1 MKRFTLR
8 LILLFIGIP
17 LQISYAQ
24 ETVGVTPE
32 EIKAYPEPNVTR
44 LYGNTTLIN
53 DRIYRRV
60 NDAIEIYDAPNG
72 DYKSTLGQGFNFVT
86 VLQFMDGWA
95 EISQDAWVRA
105 DQLNEDVAQSTYA
118 GVLLPEESLPYT
130 AAWVLVNLYP
140 SRTPGGDP
148 SEANELL
155 LRYTLVNIYTS
166 VELDGWRWYQ
176 VGDDQWVHQTKVAKI
191 LPLERNEEINT
202 EKWVSVDLYEQVAI
216 AYEGETPVYATLISS
231 GLADWPTNEGLFH
244 IYVRYP
250 RAIMSGGFDQPDFYY
265 LEEVPWTMYFDEDI
279 ALHGAY
285 WHDGFGYRRSHG
297 CVNMSITDA
306 HWLYEFTAS
315 EFDFEVAND
324 TGAAV
329 LVYSSDDYK

>member
-1 MKRFTLR
+1 MKRVALG
-8 LILLFIGIP
+8 LILLLLMIP
-17 LQISYAQ
+17 VQITYAQ
-24 ETVGVTPE
+24 ETVGVTADIIE
-32 EIKAYPEPNVTR
+32 AYPEPDVTR
-44 LYGNTTLIN
+44 LYGNDTLIN
-53 DRIYRRV
+53 DRIYRRI
-60 NDAIEIYDAPNG
+60 NEAIELYDAPNG
-72 DYKSTLGQGFNFVT
+72 NYKRTLAEGFNFVT
-86 VLQFMDGWA
+86 VLRFVDGWA
-95 EISQDAWVRA
+95 EISQGTWVRA
-105 DQLNEDVAQSTYA
+105 DQLSEDVSQSTYA
-118 GVLLPEESLPYT
+118 GVLLPEEGLPYT
-130 AAWVLVNLYP
+130 AAWILVNLYP

-155 LRYTLVNIYTS
+155 LRYTLVNIYAS
-166 VELDGWRWYQ
+166 VELEGWRWYQ
-176 VGDDQWVHQTKVAKI
+176 IGEGKWVHQTKMAKI
-191 LPLERNEEINT
+191 LPLERSEDIDT

-329 LVYSSDDYK
+329 LVYSSGDYK